1 LGRALALL
9 FGGVGLFF
17 VVPCLII
24 ILGLGHQRR
33 VRILWVFA
41 GLLVLELALTWI
53 ILPRY
58 LLPVLPVVTI
68 SAATGGMAI
77 ARRIWAIRRDAEARL
92 LAVVLLVASVGIG
105 GYVYWRVS
113 EQSGNSVRR
122 AHIEMAGW
130 AKQQLPTPSVI
141 MAHYPYLVR
150 FYSDRP
156 VVQIP
161 FDDADALERVW
172 RHYGIDAVAV
182 PTAPPQVQWARA
194 LPRRQL
200 LELAAARGW
209 QPVYRNSGVVVF
221 GPGR

>member
-1 LGRALALL
+1 MLS
-9 FGGVGLFF
+9 
-17 VVPCLII
+17 
-24 ILGLGHQRR
+24 
-33 VRILWVFA
+33 
-41 GLLVLELALTWI
+41 WI
-53 ILPRY
+53 VLPRY
-58 LLPVLPVVTI
+58 LLAVLPVVTI
-68 SAATGGMAI
+68 SAGAGGMTI
-77 ARRIWAIRRDAEARL
+77 ARRIWAIRRDAEAGL
-92 LAVVLLVASVGIG
+92 LAVVLLVASVGMG

-113 EQSGNSVRR
+113 QQSANSLRR

-130 AKQQLPTPSVI
+130 AKQQLPAPSFI

-161 FDDADALERVW
+161 FDDADALDRVW
-172 RHYGIDAVAV
+172 RHYGVDAVAV
-182 PTAPPQVQWARA
+182 PTTSPQVQWARA

-200 LELAAARGW
+200 LELAAAHGW